1 MHSCMAFFL
10 NGFHNVSENTAVF
23 SDSFTFIILSS
34 EDFFKITS
42 HQMLYDL
49 LMKWLVE
56 DSLHIYQHY
65 LGMLLD
71 LESDDEFTESIYAWK
86 WKLSR

>member
-1 MHSCMAFFL
+1 MPLSESKSIDAFMAFFL

-34 EDFFKITS
+34 KDFFKITS

-49 LMKWLVE
+49 LMKW
-56 DSLHIYQHY
+56 DSQHIYQH
-65 LGMLLD
+65 
-71 LESDDEFTESIYAWK
+71 
-86 WKLSR
+86 

>member
-1 MHSCMAFFL
+1 
-10 NGFHNVSENTAVF
+10 
-23 SDSFTFIILSS
+23 
-34 EDFFKITS
+34 
-42 HQMLYDL
+42 MLYDL